1 MTLNEQQLIERLYPR
16 PVRYFSQIGST
27 NDAALDWMSSGAVAG
42 SVVVADEQI
51 KGKGRLGRTWHTPP
65 GTALIVSVILHPQVE
80 DLPQITM
87 LGALAIYDMV
97 KGLGIESVGVKWP
110 NDVMLNGLKVSGI
123 LPEAV
128 WANGK
133 LVGVVLGMGINVR
146 IDFSNTELVNKAI
159 SIEPVLGRPV
169 ERLDLLAELLT
180 HIDYWSQQ
188 LGRTELFDIWKNRLI
203 TLGQDVRVK
212 TADKEVIGLAQN
224 VDRDGAL
231 IVRRTDGQT
240 ERVIAGDI
248 ALG

>member
-1 MTLNEQQLIERLYPR
+1 MTLNEQQLIKRLYPR

-27 NDAALDWMSSGAVAG
+27 NDIALEWMNSGAVTG
-42 SVVVADEQI
+42 SIVVADEQV
-51 KGKGRLGRTWHTPP
+51 KGKGRLDRKWYTPP

-80 DLPQITM
+80 NLPQMTM

-97 KGLGIESVGVKWP
+97 EGLGIESIGIKWP

-133 LVGVVLGMGINVR
+133 LAGVVLGMGINVR

-169 ERLDLLAELLT
+169 ERLDLLVDLLAR
-180 HIDYWSQQ
+180 IDYWSER
-188 LGRTELFDIWKNRLI
+188 LGNDELFDTWKNRLI
-203 TLGQDVRVK
+203 TLGHDIHVK

-231 IVRRTDGQT
+231 IICCTDGQS